1 MDCDTDG
8 REEKCFTT
16 IVEKCE
22 ETKLER
28 VGVDGKIISKWVL
41 KKQGRGVWIGF
52 IFLRTGARFRTL

>member
-1 MDCDTDG
+1 MNCDTDG

-28 VGVDGKIISKWVL
+28 SRRRWEGNFKMRIKE
-41 KKQGRGVWIGF
+41 
-52 IFLRTGARFRTL
+52 TG